1 MSVGFDLISKVKLT
15 DWFAENTRCGM
26 MHPARHR
33 EMTKLNL
40 SGFSWSLS
48 ASSSEFFTWKLSLK
62 DKKHETYIVLVQRRQ
77 FGWVSDCMWSRCIVV
92 SLNHHELCFS
102 EAVDSLLNVI
112 TFPLPSLYRDL
123 YRVEN
128 CRTERFDSPFSPAFC
143 RKNYRLN
150 SRRNLPLVLLSWLS
164 CFAQKRVSFNQ

>member
-33 EMTKLNL
+33 EMTKLIL

-48 ASSSEFFTWKLSLK
+48 PSSSEFFTWKLSLK

-102 EAVDSLLNVI
+102 EVVDSLLNVI

-123 YRVEN
+123 YR
-128 CRTERFDSPFSPAFC
+128 C
-143 RKNYRLN
+143 RKLWNRTIWF
-150 SRRNLPLVLLSWLS
+150 PLFSCLLSEELQVELAKES
-164 CFAQKRVSFNQ
+164 AFSFAHLTLLFRAKTR